1 MPLLYYYPLS
11 ILAQSA
17 PSRSSWLLSLSA
29 TMSDPSNDM
38 TCRFL
43 LRTHPNPTSDLG
55 NSLVGRWYSA
65 WRTECWSRTKV
76 PPLDAGK
83 VQQYSGL
90 FERSGA
96 QNGLLDG
103 GTAKS
108 IFERAGLPNETLGR
122 IWMLCDRE
130 QRGALDQTEFII
142 AMHLLTSTK
151 MRAMTALPSA
161 LPPGLYEAASRRGA
175 PAAPPGRPGGP
186 PQAIPPQFTGGSTG
200 APPRTQ
206 SPMTRAPG
214 YGTPPPQ
221 AAAQPMA
228 AQSTG
233 GSVPW
238 LVTQQEKT
246 KYDQFF
252 ATIDTQN
259 TGIINGEQAVR
270 FFSDSRLPEDTLA
283 SIWDLADINSEG
295 QLNRDEFAVAMYLIR
310 QQRSTNPP
318 PLPAFLPPALVPP
331 SMRQQQQSQQSTAPT
346 FDNAANQSNLPKS
359 ATEDL
364 FGLDEPSPPQPQQAQ
379 PAQPFQPALQPQET
393 GTSVSRDPF
402 AGSAPASPSS
412 PRNLQSP
419 QQQPGGQSTMFK
431 PFTPTSAFGAS
442 LAQQNTGGSATSSQG
457 AQGQARGAFPQQ
469 PQPSHLQQASTAN
482 DDLLGDSEAQ
492 GEESS
497 KMTNETMELANMSSQ
512 IGNLRNQM
520 ESTQQKKA
528 TSQADLSATQ
538 KQKQD
543 LEQRLQQFRAQ
554 YETEV
559 RTVKELE
566 TQLVSSREST
576 KKLSQEL
583 AMLEGTYQDL
593 STQHASIAQQLQ
605 TDQAENANLKQRIS
619 AVNAEVGRLKPEI
632 EKMKMDARQQRGMVS
647 INKKQLATN
656 EVHLL
661 LKKLLGLARLHLVR
675 TRLRKA
681 VNKLRVHLPHPEV
694 AWLAPGTD
702 GSLDRG
708 LSPQPTGGS
717 TASGGPNP
725 SAFDALFGPSAAFAP
740 TGQAGSRTGTPPAT
754 SFIGRSIPPSSAAGQ
769 SASSVGEPTPSA
781 TPPPGEQM
789 RDGPNQGEQIPPP
802 PPTERQ
808 FTPGQLPITALTD
821 RTRED
826 TEVASTAAMPP
837 ESRAGG
843 ADTPGEQGPMP
854 GAFGAEREP
863 TPAPENVPGAFPGE
877 DGAQPVSTHATGQS
891 SKDDFDSAF
900 AGFGEGANDK
910 DAGADPFAEAGDSA
924 QSQQKHSRGFS
935 TEFPPIRNLEPE
947 DDDSSDDDSED
958 GNSGAGANDDSNSAV
973 ASGAAAG
980 VAAGAGAAGVSSMLA
995 PDGTM
1000 SGRPGVQS
1008 VPSNASSLPE
1018 FDNAAKQPSPPAY
1031 EQSDDAAH
1039 GGSGERTSSNQFPP
1053 QYGGLLPSREDP
1065 TSPPPPDGEPPE
1077 EAVAEAKEVTS
1088 PAPAAEPQQ
1097 PQQQGLAPQTPST
1110 TDVFHDANS
1119 RPMSSVTDAATPE
1132 QTTQTAPAQPPAQQ
1146 KNAFD
1151 DFDDFDDLSEAKEAD
1166 KSEELGFGSQSQT
1179 DEFNPAFDSPAA
1191 SMTNTMTSSH
1201 QTPNPSNRGMD
1212 SSNSFSGFGAAASSS
1227 SPFDSSSSS
1236 AQNTSSND
1244 WDAIFSGLDN
1254 SKNIDTSLGGSD
1266 DPWGA
1271 APATNGTA
1279 EKTPTASS
1287 PVSTVKAP
1295 APTSGHQNPGGAL
1308 SPGTEHDDPFL
1319 KRLTGMG
1326 YPRQEALN
1334 ALEKYDYD
1342 MNKAIDHLTGE
1353 DDVSCVYCI
1362 FLHSRCYITLIYP
1375 SVSFAGAGLKTCNAG
1390 FGIQRAFWGL
1400 SILVDTSPEE
1410 NEQWPQVL
1418 KSMLSENTDNDL
1430 KIRENATLV
1439 ILPPV
1444 MFLLEAQHL
1453 ADLAVAHGRLIFA
1466 HLTPDRR
1473 VGLEALEDGLD
1484 GLLGGG
1490 GGVGGVEDLEAQAV
1504 LLDAKVADLAQVARV
1519 DVGPGVAPPRLRLV
1533 DDGGEVAGVLVR
1545 LDHVA
1550 DGERVDVVAVAPVEG
1565 ARRALAAQLR
1575 QRVRVHR
1582 VAVVVLLQREA
1593 GVVGLAFGE
1602 ADAVGG
1608 LGRRDDDLLHAQLRA
1623 GFDDVVR
1630 GRDVLLEALVV
1641 RNQQVAGDGAEVDD
1655 DIRWAFGI
1663 ALFVAIEVVVGGQ
1676 GIVDLATVGEVGLE
1690 RVDIGLWVGEVG
1702 DIQIQNPVSLGLQV
1716 GDHMTAGFATAAGE
1730 DDALALR
1737 SHAGVSS
1744 SGDAGG
1750 GVEQGT

>member
-1 MPLLYYYPLS
+1 
-11 ILAQSA
+11 
-17 PSRSSWLLSLSA
+17 
-29 TMSDPSNDM
+29 MSDPSNDM
-38 TCRFL
+38 NQPL
-43 LRTHPNPTSDLG
+43 LNLTHEEKRAFSYLFAQADTDNLGVLTGERAVSFFERTHIPPQTLGEIWQIADTENRGLLTKAGFCMVLRLIGHVQQQPGTEVSAELAFRPASIPKFDGITVPGGPAPGGQNAGAGPTPAGAGFPAAQPLQAQGSG
-55 NSLVGRWYSA
+55 QGPIR
-65 WRTECWSRTKV
+65 V

-142 AMHLLTSTK
+142 AMHLLTSMK
-151 MRAMTALPSA
+151 MRAMTALPST

-186 PQAIPPQFTGGSTG
+186 PQAIPPQFTGGSAG

-221 AAAQPMA
+221 AAPQPMA

-233 GSVPW
+233 GGVPW
-238 LVTQQEKT
+238 LVTPQEKT

-379 PAQPFQPALQPQET
+379 PAQPFQPPLQPQET

-419 QQQPGGQSTMFK
+419 QHQPGGQSTMFK

-457 AQGQARGAFPQQ
+457 AQGQPRGAFPQ

-656 EVHLL
+656 EGERDRLTGERDSLTKEAEERARSPPAAEEGSHFGRDAAIGGGVAAG
-661 LKKLLGLARLHLVR
+661 LGAAAFGTYEATKGREE
-675 TRLRKA
+675 TTSPPPA
-681 VNKLRVHLPHPEV
+681 PGSGV
-694 AWLAPGTD
+694 ASPSSGGMSSTNPFFRRAPGTD
-702 GSLDRG
+702 GSMDRG

-717 TASGGPNP
+717 NASAGGPNP
-725 SAFDALFGPSAAFAP
+725 SAFDALFGPSPAFAP

-789 RDGPNQGEQIPPP
+789 RDGPNQSEQIPPPP

-808 FTPGQLPITALTD
+808 FIPGQLPITALTD

-843 ADTPGEQGPMP
+843 TETPGEQGPMP
-854 GAFGAEREP
+854 GAFGTEREP
-863 TPAPENVPGAFPGE
+863 TPAPDNVPGAFSGE
-877 DGAQPVSTHATGQS
+877 DGTQPISTQATGQS

-900 AGFGEGANDK
+900 AGFGEGPNDK
-910 DAGADPFAEAGDSA
+910 DTGTDPFAEAGDSA
-924 QSQQKHSRGFS
+924 QPQQNHSRGFS
-935 TEFPPIRNLEPE
+935 TEFPPIQNLEPE

-958 GNSGAGANDDSNSAV
+958 GKSGAGVNDDTN
-973 ASGAAAG
+973 GAAAQGAAAAVG
-980 VAAGAGAAGVSSMLA
+980 VGAAGAGAAGASSMLA
-995 PDGTM
+995 PDGAAGVAG
-1000 SGRPGVQS
+1000 GRPGVQS

-1031 EQSDDAAH
+1031 EHTDDAAY
-1039 GGSGERTSSNQFPP
+1039 GGSGERSSSNHFPP

-1077 EAVAEAKEVTS
+1077 EAIAEANEVTPS
-1088 PAPAAEPQQ
+1088 AAVAQPQQ
-1097 PQQQGLAPQTPST
+1097 PQSQGLAPQTPST

-1132 QTTQTAPAQPPAQQ
+1132 QTAQTAPAQPPAQQ

-1201 QTPNPSNRGMD
+1201 QTPNPSNRGLE
-1212 SSNSFSGFGAAASSS
+1212 SSNSFSGFGTAASSS

-1271 APATNGTA
+1271 PATNGTA

-1295 APTSGHQNPGGAL
+1295 APTSGQQNSGGAL

-1342 MNKAIDHLTGE
+1342 INKAIDHLTG
-1353 DDVSCVYCI
+1353 S
-1362 FLHSRCYITLIYP
+1362 T
-1375 SVSFAGAGLKTCNAG
+1375 
-1390 FGIQRAFWGL
+1390 
-1400 SILVDTSPEE
+1400 
-1410 NEQWPQVL
+1410 
-1418 KSMLSENTDNDL
+1418 
-1430 KIRENATLV
+1430 
-1439 ILPPV
+1439 
-1444 MFLLEAQHL
+1444 
-1453 ADLAVAHGRLIFA
+1453 
-1466 HLTPDRR
+1466 
-1473 VGLEALEDGLD
+1473 
-1484 GLLGGG
+1484 
-1490 GGVGGVEDLEAQAV
+1490 
-1504 LLDAKVADLAQVARV
+1504 
-1519 DVGPGVAPPRLRLV
+1519 
-1533 DDGGEVAGVLVR
+1533 
-1545 LDHVA
+1545 
-1550 DGERVDVVAVAPVEG
+1550 
-1565 ARRALAAQLR
+1565 
-1575 QRVRVHR
+1575 
-1582 VAVVVLLQREA
+1582 
-1593 GVVGLAFGE
+1593 
-1602 ADAVGG
+1602 
-1608 LGRRDDDLLHAQLRA
+1608 
-1623 GFDDVVR
+1623 
-1630 GRDVLLEALVV
+1630 
-1641 RNQQVAGDGAEVDD
+1641 
-1655 DIRWAFGI
+1655 
-1663 ALFVAIEVVVGGQ
+1663 
-1676 GIVDLATVGEVGLE
+1676 
-1690 RVDIGLWVGEVG
+1690 
-1702 DIQIQNPVSLGLQV
+1702 
-1716 GDHMTAGFATAAGE
+1716 
-1730 DDALALR
+1730 
-1737 SHAGVSS
+1737 
-1744 SGDAGG
+1744 
-1750 GVEQGT
+1750 